1 MLEIIQQNPKA
12 LWLIALAAAAAW
24 LQKDR
29 LAKLIPK
36 LTPKPDEPDPAPVID
51 VEVDDD
57 CHNLVDAYYYL
68 KGELG
73 DANEKEAVTALESAV
88 WPALGRLGEQESDE
102 PAG

>member
-1 MLEIIQQNPKA
+1 MPENIQQYAGP
-12 LWLIALAAAAAW
+12 IALAIVAALAY
-24 LQKDR
+24 LQWPR

-36 LTPKPDEPDPAPVID
+36 LTPKPDDPDPAPVID

-57 CHNLVDAYYYL
+57 CHNLIDAYYFL
-68 KGELG
+68 KRELG